1 MPNGETS
8 LLTKLLIIGAFIGVG
23 KLMVSNEPI
32 TLRILLGRVILGSAV
47 APLAGVVLLKY
58 EKLPE
63 LAVIGIACGLGI
75 LGSALIEELFKRW
88 FEARITNKKGSNT

>member
-58 EKLPE
+58 EELPE

-88 FEARITNKKGSNT
+88 FEARITNKKGANT